1 MPTLETRK
9 YNIISKITEMEN
21 EMAIQ
26 ELENFIKK
34 ISLELYHL
42 NIIKPLKNDLPV
54 EDIILEQKYNGIN
67 RQDFDRLVEELDVKE
82 PIELLIAMI

>member
-42 NIIKPLKNDLPV
+42 NIIKPLKNDLSV